1 MNSRRDADKAAAV
14 VQVFAAALGRLPERP
29 AVEHFV
35 SVMETL
41 DAPFA
46 DVTAVDRMADMIV
59 GSDEFRQRYGAKHES
74 DVLFVRAL
82 FRDALGREPTT
93 LEYMRFARRSSRASV
108 LAEVAGAP
116 EILGRFDPFEWLYPH
131 GAPVQDDRAYALWA
145 ERYDSEGGPKD
156 APLAA
161 DQKPSITFLLNV
173 PAWRFDLLEETLASL
188 RTQTHPGWAACVAAS
203 VDDFRTVERLLDGA
217 CKDPRVRVLPVP
229 PDVDA
234 RQVAFQAAE
243 TPFIAFLEPGDRLRA
258 SAVQFIAEALA
269 ELPETALLYTD
280 EDRIDAHGRR
290 WGGRFKPGWSDD
302 QLLGGD
308 TIGQLAVMARER
320 IIAVGGLDAATAC
333 VRTAEACDVRQWSVE
348 ERERAFQLAVK
359 LRVAEATA
367 TDQIVHL
374 PRVLFHRGRGF
385 SGPSQMVAARASPHA
400 PVFVEHAVV
409 ARHIADCRP
418 GLRLT
423 EASLDVAGPT
433 THSMLWPRVL
443 YPLPTVMPTVS
454 IVILT
459 RDNPDLLAR
468 CLSGLLYDTD
478 YPAFDV
484 TIVDNG
490 GVEPEAAALL
500 RQLAA
505 DPRVT
510 VRRID
515 TPFNWAA
522 LNNEAARG
530 TSGQLLLL
538 LNDDIEILRR
548 DWLDELVRQALRP
561 GVGVVGARL
570 LYPDGTLQHGGMALT
585 PDGATHILRY
595 ASPGE
600 GGYLGQ
606 IAWQRDMLAV
616 TGACL
621 LIHRALFEELGRLDE
636 EFRVTCNDVDLCLR
650 VVAAGRRVVW
660 TPHAVLTH
668 IDGATRGRDYR
679 PDRQVR
685 FFRETARLIGRWS
698 ALIASD
704 ATINPNLK
712 LTDRDVLLAPPADQ
726 HGCPDGGE
734 MAGLGVKA

>member
-14 VQVFAAALGRLPERP
+14 VQVFAAGLGRLPERS

-35 SVMETL
+35 SVLETL

-46 DVTAVDRMADMIV
+46 DVTAVERMADMIV
-59 GSDEFRQRYGAKHES
+59 GSDEFRQRYGDKHES
-74 DVLFVRAL
+74 DVPFVRAL
-82 FRDALGREPTT
+82 FLDALGREATA
-93 LEYMRFARRSSRASV
+93 LEYMRFARQSGRASV
-108 LAEVAGAP
+108 LAEVAVAP
-116 EILGRFDPFEWLYPH
+116 EIMGRFDPFEWLYPR

-145 ERYDSEGGPKD
+145 ERYDSEAGLKNVR
-156 APLAA
+156 LAA
-161 DQKPSITFLLNV
+161 GQKPSITFLLNV
-173 PAWRFDLLEETLASL
+173 PAWRFDLLEETLVSL
-188 RTQTHPGWAACVAAS
+188 LAQTHSGWSACVAAS
-203 VDDFRTVERLLDGA
+203 VDDFRTVERLLDA
-217 CKDPRVRVLPVP
+217 ARTDPRVRVFPVL

-234 RQVAFQAAE
+234 RQVTFQAAE
-243 TPFIAFLEPGDRLRA
+243 TPFIAFIEPGDRLMA
-258 SAVQFIAEALA
+258 SAVQFIAEVLA

-290 WGGRFKPGWSDD
+290 WGARFKPGWSDD

-320 IIAVGGLDAATAC
+320 IIASGGLDAACAC
-333 VRTAEACDVRQWSVE
+333 VSVAEADDVRPWSVE

-359 LRVAEATA
+359 LRVAEATT
-367 TDQIVHL
+367 TDRIVHL

-385 SGPSQMVAARASPHA
+385 SGPSPMVAARVSPQA
-400 PVFVEHAVV
+400 PVPVEQAVV
-409 ARHIADCRP
+409 SRHIADCRP

-423 EASLDVAGPT
+423 ETSLDVAASAAHG
-433 THSMLWPRVL
+433 MLWPRVL
-443 YPLPTVMPTVS
+443 YPLPTVRPTVS

-468 CLSGLLYDTD
+468 CLSGLLYETD

-490 GVEPEAAALL
+490 GVEPEAAELL
-500 RQLAA
+500 RQFAV
-505 DPRVT
+505 DPRVM

-530 TSGQLLLL
+530 TNGQLLLL

-570 LYPDGTLQHGGMALT
+570 LYPDGALQHGGMALT
-585 PDGATHILRY
+585 PDGATHILRS

-621 LIHRALFEELGRLDE
+621 LIHRALFEELGGLDE
-636 EFRVTCNDVDLCLR
+636 EFHVTCNDVDLCLR
-650 VVAAGRRVVW
+650 VVATGRRVVW

-668 IDGATRGRDYR
+668 IDGATRGRDHR
-679 PDRQVR
+679 PERQVR

-698 ALIASD
+698 ALVASD

-712 LTDRDVLLAPPADQ
+712 LTDRDILLTPPTDQ
-726 HGCPDGGE
+726 YGRPDEGE
-734 MAGLGVKA
+734 VAGLGVKA